1 MEFTN
6 KRQISFSAQAVE
18 GIFPE
23 IVPTD
28 DNGYKSV
35 DYGKITPLLV
45 EALKEQRNE
54 INDLK
59 SEMMEMRKL
68 IRKLSKPASKNK

>member
-23 IVPTD
+23 IVPID

-35 DYGKITPLLV
+35 DYGNPFTC
-45 EALKEQRNE
+45 
-54 INDLK
+54 
-59 SEMMEMRKL
+59 
-68 IRKLSKPASKNK
+68 